1 MQLNYYHR
9 SKKIRGEKEI
19 MNVTR
24 EEAIIYLTELKDNPI
39 KLINEIDSELEAV
52 TLDLVL
58 SMAINALEQSPK
70 PN

>member
-1 MQLNYYHR
+1 
-9 SKKIRGEKEI
+9 

-24 EEAIIYLTELKDNPI
+24 QEAINYLNILKDNPI

-58 SMAINALEQSPK
+58 SMAIEALEED
-70 PN
+70 

>member
-1 MQLNYYHR
+1 
-9 SKKIRGEKEI
+9 

-24 EEAIIYLTELKDNPI
+24 EEAIIYLKELKNNPI

-58 SMAINALEQSPK
+58 SMAIKALEQSR
-70 PN
+70 

>member
-1 MQLNYYHR
+1 
-9 SKKIRGEKEI
+9 

-24 EEAIIYLTELKDNPI
+24 EEAITYLTKLKDNPI
-39 KLINEIDSELEAV
+39 KIINEIDSEIEAV

-58 SMAINALEQSPK
+58 SMAIKALEQSPK